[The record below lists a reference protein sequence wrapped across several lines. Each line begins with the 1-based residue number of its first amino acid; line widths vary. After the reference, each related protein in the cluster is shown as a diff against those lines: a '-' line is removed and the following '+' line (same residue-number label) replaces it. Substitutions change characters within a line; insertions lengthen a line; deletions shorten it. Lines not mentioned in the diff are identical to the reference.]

1 MQTSRT
7 SALEL
12 LTTSGL
18 TKDLRAK
25 KGDKGMSKPN
35 NNRNTQKRDKAL
47 RRRCVSVRLSPQE
60 NAELDR
66 RRGAQQKGRFIRNL
80 FLGRPEPKQ
89 IPEINRKA
97 YIELARAAANL
108 NQIARALN
116 RGDQIIMEDLIREL
130 QEFRRAMLRGRE
142 AEENDS
148 ESDPGTRI

>member
-1 MQTSRT
+1 MNKHKQ
-7 SALEL
+7 
-12 LTTSGL
+12 
-18 TKDLRAK
+18 KI
-25 KGDKGMSKPN
+25 
-35 NNRNTQKRDKAL
+35 RNTQKRDKSL
-47 RRRCVSVRLSPQE
+47 RRHCVSVRLSPQE

-66 RRGAQQKGRFIRNL
+66 RRGGQQRGRFFRNI

-89 IPEINRKA
+89 IPAINRKA

-142 AEENDS
+142 EEDRDS
-148 ESDPGTRI
+148 KSDPCEGV

>member
-18 TKDLRAK
+18 KKDLRAQ
-25 KGDKGMSKPN
+25 KGDKQMHKN
-35 NNRNTQKRDKAL
+35 KNTQKREKVL

-66 RRGAQQKGRFIRNL
+66 RRGAQQRGRFIRNL

-97 YIELARAAANL
+97 YIEMAKAASNL
-108 NQIARALN
+108 NQISRALN
-116 RGDQIIMEDLIREL
+116 RGDKIILEELIREL

-142 AEENDS
+142 AEKDDS
-148 ESDPGTRI
+148 KSDTGERI